1 MKFSVSKEIKVGR
14 MKETNNLTEGKIFK
28 TIVVLSLP
36 IMAQSF
42 IQMAYNMTDML
53 WLGRVGAGAVASVGT
68 AGFLIWFSF
77 ALITIA
83 KIGAEV
89 GVAQSIGKKDNL
101 LARDFARNALQLT
114 IVFGVLYTFAMI
126 AFSEHLIGFFQ
137 LGEGKV
143 IQEAIGYL
151 KIVSWGIIF
160 TFVNP
165 VLSGIYNGLGNS
177 KTPFY
182 VNAVGLVI
190 NIVLDPVLIF
200 GFKLGVNGAAYATV
214 FSQAVVTTIFIILFR
229 SKRAPF
235 AEFHFF
241 KKPVPNVLKQIFVFG
256 TPIGVQSGLFTLFAS
271 LIARIISQWGP
282 VPIAVQKV
290 GSQIEALSWMT
301 AGGFSTALSSF
312 VGQNYGAKQWDRISK
327 GYFITLGLSGF
338 IGIIASIL
346 LIFLSETIFAF
357 FIPND
362 PEALRLGSD
371 YLKILGLSQFF
382 MCLEITS
389 QGAYN
394 GLGRTLTPSLIGITL
409 TGMRIPLAIF
419 LSAATLLGLNGVWW
433 SISMTSVLKG
443 LVLCGLFIRLLIKHP
458 EVSGPKSITQ
468 LIFRHEGKAW
478 HDKRGLSGK

>member
-1 MKFSVSKEIKVGR
+1 
-14 MKETNNLTEGKIFK
+14 MKEKNNLTDGKIFK

-89 GVAQSIGKKDNL
+89 GVAQSIGRKDNL
-101 LARDFARNALQLT
+101 AARDFARNALQLT
-114 IVFGVLYTFAMI
+114 IFFGILYTFAMI
-126 AFSEHLIGFFQ
+126 VFSEHLIGFFK

-143 IQEAIGYL
+143 IEDAIGYL
-151 KIVSWGIIF
+151 KIVSWGIVF
-160 TFVNP
+160 TFINP

-182 VNAVGLVI
+182 INSVGLII
-190 NIVLDPVLIF
+190 NIVLDPILIF
-200 GFKLGVNGAAYATV
+200 TFKLGVNGAAYATV
-214 FSQAVVTTIFIILFR
+214 FSQAVVTLIFIILFR

-241 KKPVPNVLKQIFVFG
+241 KKPVPKVLRQIFAFG

-282 VPIAVQKV
+282 IPIAVQKV
-290 GSQIEALSWMT
+290 GSQIEAISWMT

-312 VGQNYGAKQWDRISK
+312 VGQNFGANQWNRISK
-327 GYFITLGLSGF
+327 GYFTTLALSGA
-338 IGIIASIL
+338 IGILASIF
-346 LIFLSETIFAF
+346 LIFFSEPIFAV

-394 GLGRTLTPSLIGITL
+394 GLGKTLPPSLISIFITGL
-409 TGMRIPLAIF
+409 RIPLALI
-419 LSAATLLGLNGVWW
+419 LSATTLLGLNGVWW
-433 SISMTSVLKG
+433 SITATSIVKG
-443 LVLCGLFIRLLIKHP
+443 LVLSGLFIHLLIKQP
-458 EVSGPKSITQ
+458 EVSGPRRITQ
-468 LIFRHEGKAW
+468 MIFRFDRKAW
-478 HDKRGLSGK
+478 HDKRGISGK

>member
-1 MKFSVSKEIKVGR
+1 
-14 MKETNNLTEGKIFK
+14 MKEKNNLTDGKIFK

-89 GVAQSIGKKDNL
+89 GVAQSIGRKDNL
-101 LARDFARNALQLT
+101 AARDFARNALQLT
-114 IVFGVLYTFAMI
+114 IFFGILYTFAMI
-126 AFSEHLIGFFQ
+126 VFSEHLIGFFK

-143 IQEAIGYL
+143 IEDAIGYL
-151 KIVSWGIIF
+151 KIVSWGIVF
-160 TFVNP
+160 TFINP

-182 VNAVGLVI
+182 INSVGLII
-190 NIVLDPVLIF
+190 NIVLDPILIF
-200 GFKLGVNGAAYATV
+200 TFKLGVNGAAYATV
-214 FSQAVVTTIFIILFR
+214 FSQAVVTLIFIILFR

-241 KKPVPNVLKQIFVFG
+241 KKPVPKVLRQIFAFG

-282 VPIAVQKV
+282 IPIAVQKV
-290 GSQIEALSWMT
+290 GSQIEAISWMT

-312 VGQNYGAKQWDRISK
+312 VGQNFGANQWNRISK
-327 GYFITLGLSGF
+327 GYFTTLALSGA
-338 IGIIASIL
+338 IGILASIF
-346 LIFLSETIFAF
+346 LIFFSEPIFAV

-394 GLGRTLTPSLIGITL
+394 GLGKTLPPSLISIFITGL
-409 TGMRIPLAIF
+409 RIPLALI
-419 LSAATLLGLNGVWW
+419 LSATTLLGLNGVWW
-433 SISMTSVLKG
+433 SITATSIVKG
-443 LVLCGLFIRLLIKHP
+443 LVLSGLFIHLLIKQP
-458 EVSGPKSITQ
+458 EVSGPRSITQ
-468 LIFRHEGKAW
+468 MIFRFDRKAW
-478 HDKRGLSGK
+478 HDKRGISGK